1 MQATMR
7 RQNLTN
13 LLEGSE
19 RGGGPTNKRFANDIR
34 VALRLE
40 LNPNGEVGMCLRRYR
55 TGASQGGSRK

>member
-13 LLEGSE
+13 LIEGNE
-19 RGGGPTNKRFANDIR
+19 REGGPTNKRFANDVR

-40 LNPNGEVGMCLRRYR
+40 LNPNGALADPSIHAYLREC
-55 TGASQGGSRK
+55 RKLT